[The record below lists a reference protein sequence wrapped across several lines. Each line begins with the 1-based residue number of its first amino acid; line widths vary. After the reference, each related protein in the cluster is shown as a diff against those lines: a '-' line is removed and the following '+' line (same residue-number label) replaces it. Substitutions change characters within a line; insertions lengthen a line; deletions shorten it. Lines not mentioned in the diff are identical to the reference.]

1 MKPTVDGKTA
11 HFQIIHFFSSKTEI
25 CFLKIFSTKFQRLE
39 YFFSSHYFWFFYGIS
54 TIISLLTHTSH
65 LSAYNR
71 ANYFFKIFSF
81 FFLLYF
87 IIWRI
92 SYKKY
97 LTFPPSFWIGYVIFF
112 YYTFV
117 ATILNTDY

>member
-1 MKPTVDGKTA
+1 MKPTVDGKAA
-11 HFQIIHFFSSKTEI
+11 HFEIRHFSSSKTEI
-25 CFLKIFSTKFQRLE
+25 CFLKFFSTKIQLLE
-39 YFFSSHYFWFFYGIS
+39 YFFSSLYLLVFYGIS
-54 TIISLLTHTSH
+54 TIISPSTHKFH
-65 LSAYNR
+65 PSAYNR
-71 ANYFFKIFSF
+71 ANYFFKLFSF

-87 IIWRI
+87 IIWRS